1 MVGWHHRLNG
11 HKFGQTPGDSE
22 GQGSVLQ
29 SMQSQRVRHG
39 LATEQQLLESEGEK
53 ETGPALKKPTK
64 QGWGGKLVHTEI

>member
-1 MVGWHHRLNG
+1 MNLGKLQEIVKDRGAWHA
-11 HKFGQTPGDSE
+11 S
-22 GQGSVLQ
+22 Q
-29 SMQSQRVRHG
+29 SMEWLRVRYD